1 MFLSAVRAS
10 RMVRVLLA
18 LVLVLVGTVR
28 AQTPTPPLSGVVTDT
43 LGAPLAL
50 AEIIAVG
57 ETDETRGP
65 HRARAG
71 PTGRFTF
78 PSLAPGQYI
87 LTVRRIGYGPVQVT
101 VDLPAGTPVTLE
113 FELVPRPQILADIVA
128 EVPAAEAARDGP
140 LLFGMVVDSG
150 GVPIPGAELILGGAS
165 ARTRGPWT
173 AETRTG
179 GRFAFPE
186 LRPGKYFLTV
196 RRIGF
201 LPVQMS
207 LTVEEQEPRNFRFML
222 NARPFDL
229 PDIVVEGMQFN
240 VVRATR
246 RAHAYLGT
254 FLTRDDI
261 MASAPVVLGDLV
273 GTLLPAV
280 RPDTFSEPNLGL
292 PPRYKDVSYGL
303 GPQNKAAAKGAGRRG
318 VDCPPVISI
327 NGAAPQVGWAVNDFD
342 PQQIEAME
350 VYGPGADIPWEFQE
364 DLLIRRSCG
373 KFMVIWLR
381 YGNGVVAR

>member
-1 MFLSAVRAS
+1 MWISAACHS
-10 RMVRVLLA
+10 RMGRVLLA
-18 LVLVLVGTVR
+18 LGLLLAGTVR
-28 AQTPTPPLSGVVTDT
+28 AQTPAPPLSGIVTDT
-43 LGAPLAL
+43 LGVPLPL

-65 HRARAG
+65 HRARAST
-71 PTGRFTF
+71 TGRFTF

-87 LTVRRIGYGPVQVT
+87 LTVRRIGYVPVQVT
-101 VDLPAGTPVTLE
+101 VALPVGAPVTLE
-113 FELVPRPQILADIVA
+113 FELVPRPQVLADIVT
-128 EVPAAEAARDGP
+128 EVPARDAGPVGP
-140 LLFGMVVDSG
+140 LLHGTVVDSG
-150 GVPIPGAELILGGAS
+150 GAPIPGAEVILGGAS
-165 ARTRGPWT
+165 PKTRGPWST
-173 AETRTG
+173 ETRTE

-207 LTVEEQEPRNFRFML
+207 LTVEEREPRNFRFML

-261 MASAPVVLGDLV
+261 MKAAPVVLGDLV
-273 GTLLPAV
+273 RTLLPGV

-292 PPRYKDVSYGL
+292 PPRYKDISYGI
-303 GPQNKAAAKGAGRRG
+303 GPLNNAAKAGTGRRG

-327 NGAAPQVGWAVNDFD
+327 NGAKPQVGWAVNDFD

-364 DLLIRRSCG
+364 DLLIKRSCG

-381 YGNGVVAR
+381 YGNSVAR

>member
-1 MFLSAVRAS
+1 MRISSALTS
-10 RMVRVLLA
+10 RSSLALLA
-18 LVLVLVGTVR
+18 PLLLLAATVR
-28 AQTPTPPLSGVVTDT
+28 AQTPPPPLSGVVTDT
-43 LGAPLAL
+43 LGAPLSL

-57 ETDETRGP
+57 EADETRGP
-65 HRARAG
+65 HRARAST
-71 PTGRFTF
+71 TGRFTF

-87 LTVRRIGYGPVQVT
+87 LTVRRIGYVPVQVT
-101 VDLPAGTPVTLE
+101 VDLRSGTPVTLE
-113 FELVPRPQILADIVA
+113 FELVPRAQVLADIVA
-128 EVPAAEAARDGP
+128 EVPAAESARDGP
-140 LLFGMVVDSG
+140 LLFGTVVDSAG
-150 GVPIPGAELILGGAS
+150 APIPGAELILGGAS
-165 ARTRGPWT
+165 PRTRGPWST
-173 AETRTG
+173 ETRAG

-207 LTVEEQEPRNFRFML
+207 VTVEEEEPRNFRFML

-254 FLTRDDI
+254 FVTRDDI
-261 MASAPVVLGDLV
+261 MAAAPVVLGDFV
-273 GTLLPAV
+273 ATLLPGV
-280 RPDTFSEPNLGL
+280 HPDTFSEPNLGL
-292 PPRYKDVSYGL
+292 PPRYKDLSYGL
-303 GPQNKAAAKGAGRRG
+303 GPSNKAAERGTGRRG

-327 NGAAPQVGWAVNDFD
+327 NGAMPKVGWAVNDFD
-342 PQQIEAME
+342 PQQVEAME
-350 VYGPGADIPWEFQE
+350 VYGPGADLPWEFRE
-364 DLLIRRSCG
+364 DLLIKRSCG

-381 YGNGVVAR
+381 YGNAVSR

>member
-1 MFLSAVRAS
+1 M
-10 RMVRVLLA
+10 
-18 LVLVLVGTVR
+18 
-28 AQTPTPPLSGVVTDT
+28 TDT
-43 LGAPLAL
+43 LGAPLSL

-57 ETDETRGP
+57 ETDEIRGP

-78 PSLAPGQYI
+78 PSLAPGQYN
-87 LTVRRIGYGPVQVT
+87 LTVRRIGYVPVQVA

-113 FELVPRPQILADIVA
+113 FELVPRAQILADIVA
-128 EVPAAEAARDGP
+128 EVPAGEAARDGP
-140 LLFGMVVDSG
+140 LLFGTVVDSG
-150 GVPIPGAELILGGAS
+150 GAPIPGAELILGGAS
-165 ARTRGPWT
+165 PKTRGPWT
-173 AETRTG
+173 TETRTE

-186 LRPGKYFLTV
+186 LGPGRYFLTV

-207 LTVEEQEPRNFRFML
+207 VTVEEKEPRNFRFML

-229 PDIVVEGMQFN
+229 PDIVVEGMLFN

-254 FLTRDDI
+254 FVTRDDI
-261 MASAPVVLGDLV
+261 MAAAPVVLGDFV

-280 RPDTFSEPNLGL
+280 HPDTFSEPNLGL

-303 GPQNKAAAKGAGRRG
+303 GPLNKAAAKGAGRRG

-327 NGAAPQVGWAVNDFD
+327 NGAKPQVGWAVNDFD

-350 VYGPGADIPWEFQE
+350 VYGPGADIPFEFQE
-364 DLLIRRSCG
+364 DLLIKRSCG

-381 YGNGVVAR
+381 YGNGVAR